1 MLKKIFPIFILSF
14 MLFGFTECL
23 QDEEDNENNVYDV
36 VKSRDEL
43 STLSMLLDYVDEEGS
58 QENTL
63 DFSNSLDLPLLQ
75 YTFFA
80 PTNDAFNQLDQNDDD
95 VFNDEDITQLE
106 TILGGSSNLAN
117 ALYLIFSNHILQT
130 SETLEEISEEE
141 FLQSRA
147 FIVDEDNNFRL
158 SITTDPEVRIT
169 PSFVENIATIT
180 TADLEGSNGFVHV
193 IDKILIDNDSASVL
207 FPSVP

>member
-1 MLKKIFPIFILSF
+1 MFKKIFSVLVLSF
-14 MLFGFTECL
+14 VLFGFTECL
-23 QDEEDNENNVYDV
+23 EDSEDNENNVYDV

-43 STLSMLLDYVDEEGS
+43 STFSTLLDYVDEEGS

-63 DFSNSLDLPLLQ
+63 DFANSLDLPLLQ

-80 PTNDAFNQLDQNDDD
+80 PTNEAFNQLDQNDDG
-95 VFNDEDITQLE
+95 VFNDEDIADLE
-106 TILGGSSNLAN
+106 MILGGSSNLAN

-147 FIVDEDNNFRL
+147 FIVDEDNNFGL
-158 SITTDPEVRIT
+158 SVTTDTEVRIT
-169 PSFVENIATIT
+169 PSFVDNIATIV
-180 TADLEGSNGFVHV
+180 TADLEGNNGFVHIV
-193 IDKILIDNDSASVL
+193 DKILIDDDSASVL
-207 FPSVP
+207 FPPAL